1 MIVSVSDERNEPVT
15 DARVVVT
22 LPKAHRRQILAE
34 PIGAG
39 SYAVSMDLPA
49 GSEWIFEVHA
59 VSGSRSG
66 NLEAAEDV
74 N

>member
-1 MIVSVSDERNEPVT
+1 MIVSVTDDRNVPVE

-22 LPKAHRRQILAE
+22 LPKAHMRKILAE

-39 SYAVSMDLPA
+39 SYAASVDLPA
-49 GSEWIFEVHA
+49 GSEWLFEVHA
-59 VSGSRSG
+59 VSGDRSG
-66 NLEAAEDV
+66 SLEAAENV